1 MKKIILMAG
10 FLLAVAYSSAA
21 EVSVKTVKYS
31 DLTSL
36 VRNNQGQVILVDF
49 WRHDCVPCKKEFP
62 HLVQMH
68 QKFAGQGF
76 MLVTVHLN
84 MAVDKDLV
92 GGVEKTTLPFL
103 QKMKADFVNLILD
116 EPETVWMSKL
126 DGGSVPTLFL
136 FNKQNRIAQK
146 FDDVEDHEKL
156 EKQIQELLSK
166 P

>member
-1 MKKIILMAG
+1 
-10 FLLAVAYSSAA
+10 
-21 EVSVKTVKYS
+21 
-31 DLTSL
+31 
-36 VRNNQGQVILVDF
+36 
-49 WRHDCVPCKKEFP
+49 
-62 HLVQMH
+62 MH
-68 QKFAGQGF
+68 QKFANQGF

-84 MAVDKDLV
+84 MAIDKDLV

-116 EPETVWMSKL
+116 EPQSVWMSKL

-136 FNKQNRIAQK
+136 FNRQNRIAQK

>member
-1 MKKIILMAG
+1 
-10 FLLAVAYSSAA
+10 
-21 EVSVKTVKYS
+21 
-31 DLTSL
+31 
-36 VRNNQGQVILVDF
+36 
-49 WRHDCVPCKKEFP
+49 
-62 HLVQMH
+62 MH
-68 QKFAGQGF
+68 QKFASQGF

-116 EPETVWMSKL
+116 EPESVWMSKL
-126 DGGSVPTLFL
+126 DGVYVPALFL
-136 FNKQNRIAQK
+136 FNKQNRIVQK
-146 FDDVEDHEKL
+146 LDNVDDQDKL